1 MIASKSAQISQLQM
15 IDRKV
20 YMRYN
25 PIFDSLLSIKTAVDQ
40 YS

>member
-1 MIASKSAQISQLQM
+1 MIASKSAQISQLLM

-25 PIFDSLLSIKTAVDQ
+25 IANRNKEGLL
-40 YS
+40 